1 MILLNEVVGIGAFI
15 HSVCVC
21 NNLDPKENTAISL
34 SHALVATASF
44 AIFFKMYYVSALL
57 WGLSQILLGFVDLAK
72 ETVRA
77 DITKRNRPHQDV

>member
-1 MILLNEVVGIGAFI
+1 MILLNEIVGIGAFI

-21 NNLDPKENTAISL
+21 NNLSPKEKIEISL

-57 WGLSQILLGFVDLAK
+57 WGLSQILLGLVDLAR

-77 DITKRNRPHQDV
+77 DITKRD

>member
-1 MILLNEVVGIGAFI
+1 VLLNEIVGIGAFV

-21 NNLDPKENTAISL
+21 NNLTPKENPAVSV
-34 SHALVATASF
+34 SHALIATASF

-77 DITKRNRPHQDV
+77 NFTKRHRPHQDV

>member
-1 MILLNEVVGIGAFI
+1 MLLNEIVGIGAFI

-21 NNLDPKENTAISL
+21 NNLTPNENVAVSV
-34 SHALVATASF
+34 SHALIATASF

-57 WGLSQILLGFVDLAK
+57 WGLSQILLGLVDLAR

-77 DITKRNRPHQDV
+77 DITKRD